1 MIFFTNF
8 AGEIVS
14 YKPNLD
20 NAIMVQS
27 DNTVAIKDLIVSDS
41 LQKAHMREMV
51 DKVLNIDYS
60 NFFNDLVAQ
69 CSWIL
74 FKIAVAIV
82 IYIIGKFITKWII
95 RIMNHAFERR
105 EVDESLRTFLR
116 NMVKVAMSI
125 LVILAAVQTLGIN
138 TTSFVAIFASAGLA
152 VGMALSGTLQNFA
165 GGVILL
171 LLRPYRI
178 GDFITAQG
186 QSGTVKEI
194 GLFSTRIH
202 TSDNRVVYIPNSGI
216 STSIVDNASQPDVRR
231 IDWTITISYG
241 DSVDVAR
248 EQILALL
255 AADPRTLSQPAE
267 PIVVVAELGDS
278 AVHLKVRA
286 WTANDNYWELFF
298 DMNEKMYNELP
309 KHGIN
314 FPYPQLDVHIK
325 QN

>member
-8 AGEIVS
+8 AGEIFS
-14 YKPNLD
+14 YKPKFD
-20 NAIMVQS
+20 DAIMVQS
-27 DNTVAIKDLIVSDS
+27 DNTGSFNDLIVSDS

-69 CSWIL
+69 CSWVL
-74 FKIAVAIV
+74 FKIVIAII
-82 IYIIGKFITKWII
+82 IYFIGKLITRWII

-105 EVDESLRTFLR
+105 EVEESLRIFLR
-116 NMVKVAMSI
+116 NMVKVVMSI
-125 LVILAAVQTLGIN
+125 LIILAAVQTLGIN

-216 STSIVDNASQPDVRR
+216 STSIVDNATQSDVRR
-231 IDWTITISYG
+231 IDWNVTISYG
-241 DSVDVAR
+241 DSVEVAR

-255 AADPRTLSQPAE
+255 AADARTLSQPAT

-278 AVHLKVRA
+278 AVQLKVRA
-286 WTANDNYWELFF
+286 WTANENYWGLFF

>member
-8 AGEIVS
+8 AGEIFS
-14 YKPNLD
+14 YKPKFD
-20 NAIMVQS
+20 DAIMVQS
-27 DNTVAIKDLIVSDS
+27 DNTGSFNDLIVSDS

-69 CSWIL
+69 CSWVL
-74 FKIAVAIV
+74 FKIVIAIV
-82 IYIIGKFITKWII
+82 IYFIGKLITRWII

-105 EVDESLRTFLR
+105 EVEESLQIFLR
-116 NMVKVAMSI
+116 NMVKVVMSI
-125 LVILAAVQTLGIN
+125 LIILAAVQTLGIN

-216 STSIVDNASQPDVRR
+216 STSIVDNATQSDVRR
-231 IDWTITISYG
+231 IDWNVTISYG
-241 DSVDVAR
+241 DSVEVAR

-255 AADPRTLSQPAE
+255 AADARTLSQPAT

-278 AVHLKVRA
+278 AIQLKVRA
-286 WTANDNYWELFF
+286 WTANENYWGLFF